1 MADIQRLFG
10 TDGVRGVANVEPM
23 TSETALRLG
32 RAVAYVS
39 RRSKRRHKIL
49 IGKDTRLSGYML
61 ETAMA
66 SGICSM
72 GVDVLLVGPL
82 PTPGIAFLTRTLRAD
97 AGVVISASHNP
108 FQDNGIKFFGQTGF
122 KLPDELE
129 AEIERLVLGD
139 AIDALRP
146 TATEIGKAFR
156 IDDAVGRYNVFVKGV
171 FPRTLT
177 LDGMKLVID
186 CGHGAGYK
194 VGPEVLEELGAR
206 VISLGVD
213 PDGENINQN
222 CGALHPGDLQAAVRR
237 HGAHLG
243 IALDGDADRAVF
255 VDERGEVVDGDE
267 VMAIVATDLHARGQ
281 LRRDTLVATVMSN
294 LGLHVAMKQRGI
306 QVVTAPVGDRHVV
319 EELVRGGYSFGG
331 EQSGHIVFLDHS
343 TTGDGLIT
351 ALVLLALLVEQG
363 KPLSELRRVMRRFPQ
378 VLVNVPVA
386 TKPEVTSVPP
396 LAAAI
401 AKAEAILGE
410 RGRVLVRYSGT
421 EPLLRVMI
429 EGEREAQIQDLADT
443 IAATARTALGVAA
456 AAAAPG

>member
-1 MADIQRLFG
+1 
-10 TDGVRGVANVEPM
+10 VRGVANVEPM

-32 RAVAYVS
+32 RALAYVS
-39 RRSKRRHKIL
+39 RRSNRRHKIL

-82 PTPGIAFLTRTLRAD
+82 PTPGIAFLTRSLRAD

-108 FQDNGIKFFGQTGF
+108 FQDNGIKFFSQTGF
-122 KLPDELE
+122 KLPDEFELE
-129 AEIERLVLGD
+129 VEKLVTGD
-139 AIDALRP
+139 SIDALRP

-156 IDDAVGRYNVFVKGV
+156 IDDAVGRYNVFLKST
-171 FPRTLT
+171 FPKNLT
-177 LDGMKLVID
+177 LDGLTLVID

-206 VISLGVD
+206 VVALGVE
-213 PDGENINQN
+213 PDGENINQD
-222 CGALHPGDLQAAVRR
+222 CGALHPEGLAAAVRAA
-237 HGAHLG
+237 GAHLG
-243 IALDGDADRAVF
+243 IALDGDADRAMF
-255 VDERGEVVDGDE
+255 VDETGAVVDGDE

-294 LGLHVAMKQRGI
+294 LGLHVAMQDHGI
-306 QVVTAPVGDRHVV
+306 RVVTTPVGDRYVV
-319 EELVRGGYSFGG
+319 EEMVRGGYSFGG
-331 EQSGHIVFLDHS
+331 EQSGHIVFLEQN

-351 ALVLLALLVEQG
+351 ALALLGLLVERG
-363 KPLSELRRVMRRFPQ
+363 RPLSEIRRVMKRFPQ
-378 VLVNVPVA
+378 VLVNVTVGSKPDVA
-386 TKPEVTSVPP
+386 SVPA

-401 AKAEAILGE
+401 VRAEAALGA

-429 EGEREAQIQDLADT
+429 EGEHPDRIRELADG
-443 IAATARTALGVAA
+443 IADVARKALGAPAA
-456 AAAAPG
+456 AASAT